1 MKNMGMALDR
11 VLVFFGIACAVFV
24 AVTASMVALGTSKKK
39 DSCGRVDAFTTLAL
53 ALVVGFSS
61 VQLFDSF
68 RQIVAKQ
75 APRAAAPVRPPA
87 QAVTRASTTPSSYH
101 GPDGY
106 DPDAYGF

>member
-1 MKNMGMALDR
+1 MKNMGTALDR

-24 AVTASMVALGTSKKK
+24 IVAASRVALGTSEKK
-39 DSCGRVDAFTTLAL
+39 DSCGRVDAFATLAL

-75 APRAAAPVRPPA
+75 APHTAAVARPLA
-87 QAVTRASTTPSSYH
+87 QTVTQSVDVSSSYN

-106 DPDAYGF
+106 DF